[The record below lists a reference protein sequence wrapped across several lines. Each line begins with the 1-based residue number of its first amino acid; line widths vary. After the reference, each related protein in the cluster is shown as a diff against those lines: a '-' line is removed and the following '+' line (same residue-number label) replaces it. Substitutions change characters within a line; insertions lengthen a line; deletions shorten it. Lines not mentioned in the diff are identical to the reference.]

1 MTRIV
6 LLIAFAVFGL
16 VGGAKADIVAIG
28 QFCMEG
34 VVEAPGSG
42 QEKQE
47 ADGIWKPKRYRYQPG
62 KEVGWIYVF
71 DKPVVSSK
79 WFEDCATMAKR
90 TLSEG
95 NSIVLSGRLKDLD
108 LDGLRFKPNNGD
120 SLRWQIPA
128 GKFSADILSVTSGK
142 RPVLGGT
149 VDFAKSKAWLQNRS
163 SPLFIEATAI
173 AGELEIESWSRTI
186 RGALLALPG
195 GLTLK
200 ADLTQVPAPYDSA
213 KQCNNTCFR
222 LNVDT
227 GVAKVW
233 FGELAGPIAQVPGST
248 TVTLGPISAE
258 QAALKAKQ
266 IRITFADGLVTRTT
280 IDGME
285 GRLAAADLAASTYM
299 HAMTAVD
306 FRSNT
311 ALVVAE
317 VDAATGALRASR
329 STLTGVQLSS
339 PNASFGPRN
348 QSAILTGAVI
358 AKIAE
363 LAPESVTKAN
373 LVWAKPKLPAVR
385 FMLGDGRVIEAS
397 LSIDGDLARPTV
409 TAKVQS
415 SGLSLGGV
423 AFDYPLVLNLVANA
437 GHERIS
443 LPVDVNTPAASG
455 AITLVNEQGTVMLQG
470 KLKALKLKG
479 VLVVELADIAKS
491 HLDVPK
497 DSFSAGLGAAIA
509 LQSLVAGSKP
519 TFGQVDLSLGN
530 PTDLVVASQS
540 VGTVQLAVGL
550 MVVNNPKIKI
560 GAQGTPATLKVD
572 LKSEGDVEL
581 QYDLAKSR
589 IAFASGKLSAS
600 DFAFE
605 LVDTPN
611 PAIDLGDLVVSNP
624 RGRLQKLLI
633 SATQTKTDDLI
644 ETTQTGELTGF
655 EFTATRVEKPKRP
668 NQGFFGGTL
677 NSPFRLRKLVTSNS
691 VRSDI
696 IEFDNM
702 SLEGLNFKLANAD
715 YEEVGGFHV
724 SAASLDLK
732 IASVVKTK
740 QRVDSPAA
748 SASQP
753 AAAAPGAAASA
764 PPPPTYIEKTTVDG
778 LDIAAQGQLNDL
790 GDIDFTLKPTA
801 KITLKASGE
810 PDKLNGNGS
819 LSFNSAA
826 AHKRAQMIFDPRINC
841 ESGDIDEDGRLKVP
855 MRADIVF
862 GAVEGLITLN
872 NGEAS
877 LRALAPALAAT
888 LISTAT
894 PSCRSKS
901 YKWTVAAAS
910 EGWTN
915 GICGCC
921 FPPKIYSC
929 EWKWSTPEISF
940 AYHNF
945 AGIANLSVGMAMPL
959 AVISYKNKKTEI
971 CQPGVA
977 PTTSGLVVLGSI
989 SPEIETPYPGA
1000 SDIVNAFIKTTIGT
1014 IESAVVTGLANGA
1027 LWLKTTFDN
1036 TTAACLR

>member
-1 MTRIV
+1 MTRFV
-6 LLIAFAVFGL
+6 LLIAFALFGL
-16 VGGAKADIVAIG
+16 VEGARADIVAIG

-34 VVEAPGSG
+34 VAEVPGTG
-42 QEKQE
+42 EEKQE
-47 ADGIWKPKRYRYQPG
+47 ADGIWKPKRYRFKPG

-71 DKPVVSSK
+71 DKPVVPSK
-79 WFEDCATMAKR
+79 WFENCATMAKR

-128 GKFSADILSVTSGK
+128 GKFSAEIVSVTSGK
-142 RPVLGGT
+142 RSVLGGT
-149 VDFAKSKAWLQNRS
+149 VDFAQSKAWLQNRS

-173 AGELEIESWSRTI
+173 AGELEVESWSRTI
-186 RGALLALPG
+186 KGALLALPG

-233 FGELAGPIAQVPGST
+233 FGDLAGPIAQVPGST

-266 IRITFADGLVTRTT
+266 IRVTFTDGLVTRTT

-285 GRLAAADLAASTYM
+285 GRLAAADLAASTYT

-306 FRSNT
+306 FRST
-311 ALVVAE
+311 SALVTAE

-329 STLTGVQLSS
+329 STLTGVQFSS

-348 QSAILTGAVI
+348 QSAILAGALN

-363 LAPESVTKAN
+363 LAPESVTRAS

-385 FMLGDGRVIEAS
+385 FMLGDGKVIEAS
-397 LSIDGDLARPTV
+397 LSIDGDLTHPTV

-437 GHERIS
+437 GPTSIS
-443 LPVDVNTPAASG
+443 LPVEVNTPAASG
-455 AITLVNEQGTVMLQG
+455 AITFANEAGTVMLQG
-470 KLKALKLKG
+470 KLKSLKLKG
-479 VLVVELADIAKS
+479 TLVVELADLKRS
-491 HLDVPK
+491 HLEVPK
-497 DSFSAGLGAAIA
+497 DAFSAGLGAAIA

-519 TFGQVDLSLGN
+519 TFGQVDLSLSN
-530 PTDLVVASQS
+530 PTDIVASSQS

-550 MVVNNPKIKI
+550 MVVSNPKIKI
-560 GAQGTPATLKVD
+560 GAQGTPATLRVD
-572 LKSEGDVEL
+572 LKSEGAVEL

-600 DFAFE
+600 DFAFQ

-624 RGRLQKLLI
+624 SGRLQKLLI

-655 EFTATRVEKPKRP
+655 EFAASRVEKPKRP
-668 NQGFFGGTL
+668 NQGFFSGNL
-677 NSPFRLRKLVTSNS
+677 SSPFRLRKLVTSNN

-696 IEFDNM
+696 IEFENM
-702 SLEGLNFKLANAD
+702 NLEGLDFKLANAD

-724 SAASLDLK
+724 SAASVDLK
-732 IASVVKTK
+732 LASVVKTK
-740 QRVDSPAA
+740 QRVDPPAT

-753 AAAAPGAAASA
+753 AAAAPDPAASA
-764 PPPPTYIEKTTVDG
+764 PQPPTYIERTTIDG
-778 LDIAAQGQLNDL
+778 LDITAQGQLDDL

-801 KITLKASGE
+801 KIALKASGE

-819 LSFNSAA
+819 LSFNSTA
-826 AHKRAQMIFDPRINC
+826 AHKRAQMIFDPRIHC

-862 GAVEGLITLN
+862 GAVEGLITLS

-877 LRALAPALAAT
+877 LRALAPAFAAT

-894 PSCRSKS
+894 SSCRSKS

-915 GICGCC
+915 GLCGCC
-921 FPPKIYSC
+921 IPPKIYSC

-945 AGIANLSVGMAMPL
+945 AGIANFSVGVAMPL

-971 CQPGVA
+971 CQPGVD
-977 PTTSGLVVLGSI
+977 PTTSGLFVRGSI

-1000 SDIVNAFIKTTIGT
+1000 SDIVNAYIKTSIGT
-1014 IESAVVTGLANGA
+1014 IESVAATGLANGA
-1027 LWLKTTFDN
+1027 LWLKTTIDN